1 MEIKTIG
8 IIGAA
13 TFGPAIACLAAL
25 YGYRTIL
32 QGVSPELLEAGKLFV
47 RRRLDEGVVDGS
59 ITPQQKQKGLANLA
73 TSRSVEDV
81 CREAHLLIEAAQ
93 EEIEVKLE
101 IFTLFDKFAIPDAI
115 LATTSA
121 TISITELAEITFR
134 AENCVALRF
143 RGWLPQAGLL
153 EIIRTSQ
160 ASDATVGACAGVA
173 KRMKREVIVL
183 RA

>member
-13 TFGPAIACLAAL
+13 TFGPSIACLAAL
-25 YGYRTIL
+25 YGYQTIL
-32 QGVSPELLEAGKLFV
+32 QGVSPELLEDGTLFI

-59 ITPQQKQKGLANLA
+59 ITPQQKQKALANLA

-101 IFTLFDKFAIPDAI
+101 IFTLFDKFAIPGAI
-115 LATTSA
+115 LATSSA
-121 TISITELAEITFR
+121 TISIIELAEITFR
-134 AENCVALRF
+134 TENCVGMRF

-153 EIIRTSQ
+153 EIIRAHET
-160 ASDATVGACAGVA
+160 SDATVSACAAVA
-173 KRMKREVIVL
+173 KRMKRDAIVL